1 MHINHFPLPFSRFRG
16 KGEDI
21 KWVKREFK
29 VPMNDGMS
37 KNQRRRLFAMQVEE
51 QRRNQ
56 QRMDAWQHHE
66 FRCNFFG
73 LDPFRVRPEDVPSWV
88 DLENR
93 QWFTY
98 DLTEVP
104 TPPNYMHVT
113 MKAPEAE
120 RASIADYEIPH
131 MDLPEGW
138 EYAMDAKGRL
148 YFFHRKIRI
157 PQWEVPIKLLPLTS
171 GAEKGGAGGDGKG
184 RMSGRNGLQN
194 GNYGQVGMAVGHNE
208 EDEEEEEDRNDDS
221 STTDTC
227 DSSEDEMVKR
237 INRIKKLHKIGVPH
251 STIGEWWGWGY
262 PGIIL

>member
-1 MHINHFPLPFSRFRG
+1 
-16 KGEDI
+16 
-21 KWVKREFK
+21 
-29 VPMNDGMS
+29 MNDGMS
-37 KNQRRRLFAMQVEE
+37 KNQRRHLFAMQVEE
-51 QRRNQ
+51 QKKNQ

-113 MKAPEAE
+113 MKAPEPE
-120 RASIADYEIPH
+120 RANIQDYDIPP

-138 EYAMDAKGRL
+138 EHAMDAKGRL
-148 YFFHRKIRI
+148 YYYHRKIRI
-157 PQWEVPIKLLPLTS
+157 PQWELPIKLLPLSQEKSSS
-171 GAEKGGAGGDGKG
+171 GGGGDC
-184 RMSGRNGLQN
+184 NGQHN
-194 GNYGQVGMAVGHNE
+194 GYRGGGITDDDDYYG
-208 EDEEEEEDRNDDS
+208 DRNDDS

-227 DSSEDEMVKR
+227 DSSEEEMVKR
-237 INRIKKLHKIGVPH
+237 INRIKKLHKIGVAH
-251 STIGEWWGWGY
+251 STIGE
-262 PGIIL
+262 

>member
-1 MHINHFPLPFSRFRG
+1 M
-16 KGEDI
+16 
-21 KWVKREFK
+21 KREFK
-29 VPMNDGMS
+29 TPVNDGMS

-56 QRMDAWQHHE
+56 QRMDTWQHHE

-113 MKAPEAE
+113 MKAPDTEQAN
-120 RASIADYEIPH
+120 ILDYDIPK

-138 EYAMDAKGRL
+138 EYAMDARGRL
-148 YFFHRKIRI
+148 YYYHKKIRI
-157 PQWEVPIKLLPLTS
+157 PQWEVPIKLLPLLVS
-171 GAEKGGAGGDGKG
+171 RGDGDMDCADGKG
-184 RMSGRNGLQN
+184 RNGLLN
-194 GNYGQVGMAVGHNE
+194 GHGGNTR
-208 EDEEEEEDRNDDS
+208 EEDRNDDS

-227 DSSEDEMVKR
+227 DSDEEEMVKR
-237 INRIKKLHKIGVPH
+237 INRIKKLHKIGVAH
-251 STIGEWWGWGY
+251 STIGECGFGGWRTVWEVKHRRFS
-262 PGIIL
+262 

>member
-1 MHINHFPLPFSRFRG
+1 M
-16 KGEDI
+16 K
-21 KWVKREFK
+21 KEFK
-29 VPMNDGMS
+29 APVNDGMS

-51 QRRNQ
+51 QRRNE

-113 MKAPEAE
+113 MKPTQPE
-120 RASIADYEIPH
+120 RYLPSDYDVPKL
-131 MDLPEGW
+131 DLPEGW
-138 EYAMDAKGRL
+138 EYALDPRGRL
-148 YFFHRKIRI
+148 FYFHKKIRI

-171 GAEKGGAGGDGKG
+171 DGKG
-184 RMSGRNGLQN
+184 GVNRGKGHSAMGVNGLQN
-194 GNYGQVGMAVGHNE
+194 GLEAMSRNDDEG
-208 EDEEEEEDRNDDS
+208 EEEYEEGDRNDDS

-227 DSSEDEMVKR
+227 DSDEEEMVKR
-237 INRIKKLHKIGVPH
+237 INRIKKLHKIGVAH
-251 STIGEWWGWGY
+251 STIGE
-262 PGIIL
+262 